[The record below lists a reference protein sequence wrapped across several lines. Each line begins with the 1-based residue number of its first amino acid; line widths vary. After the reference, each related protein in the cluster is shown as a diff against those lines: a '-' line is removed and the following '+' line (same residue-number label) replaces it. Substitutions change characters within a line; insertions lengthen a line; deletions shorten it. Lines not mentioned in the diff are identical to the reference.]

1 MIPKIFRTGRMELT
15 SAEMGKN
22 MRERCLAEENQALS
36 ICKNN
41 SGGIL
46 QLKALMKMT
55 SRGWSEMIEY
65 PQR

>member
-15 SAEMGKN
+15 SAETGKN
-22 MRERCLAEENQALS
+22 MRKICLVEENQALS

-46 QLKALMKMT
+46 
-55 SRGWSEMIEY
+55 
-65 PQR
+65 

>member
-1 MIPKIFRTGRMELT
+1 MIPKISRTGRMELT

-22 MRERCLAEENQALS
+22 MREVGLVEENQALG

-46 QLKALMKMT
+46 
-55 SRGWSEMIEY
+55 
-65 PQR
+65 